1 MLMHK
6 GIGLDRFNAL
16 SRRRAV
22 HALYECCCN
31 VTWAEKIADQ
41 RPYPDRA
48 ALFATAEAE
57 LLALSRGDLD
67 RICDSGTHQQIPDR
81 SAQELARIT
90 RERIDRMLG
99 PDGGYSTF

>member
-6 GIGLDRFNAL
+6 GIGLDRFNTL
-16 SRRRAV
+16 PRGRAV
-22 HALYECCCN
+22 HALFECCCS
-31 VTWAEKIADQ
+31 VTWAEKLADQ

-48 ALFATAEAE
+48 ALFAAADAE

-67 RICDSGTHQQIPDR
+67 RLCDSVVHQTIPDR
-81 SAQELARIT
+81 SAQELARIN

-99 PDGGYSTF
+99 PDGGYPTA